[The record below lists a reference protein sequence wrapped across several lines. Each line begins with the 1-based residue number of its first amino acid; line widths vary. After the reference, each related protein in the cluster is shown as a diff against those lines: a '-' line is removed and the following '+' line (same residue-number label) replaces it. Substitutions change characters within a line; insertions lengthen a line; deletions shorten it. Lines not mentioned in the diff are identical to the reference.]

1 MLKDR
6 GRKKWQGFFMP
17 EHVSILKRVNRDS
30 HKHPK
35 PELDP
40 LQIEEMEQLL
50 LESVENRTLLE
61 VTIWSDGFFNKRVGI
76 VKKLN
81 AVDKKI
87 TFIDE
92 LDCTFNLSFYS
103 ITNVEKL

>member
-17 EHVSILKRVNRDS
+17 EHISMLKRMDRDS
-30 HKHPK
+30 LKQPR

-50 LESVENRTLLE
+50 LKSVENHSRLI
-61 VTIWSDGFFNKRVGI
+61 VTTWSDGFFNKRVGV

-81 AVDKKI
+81 PVEKKI